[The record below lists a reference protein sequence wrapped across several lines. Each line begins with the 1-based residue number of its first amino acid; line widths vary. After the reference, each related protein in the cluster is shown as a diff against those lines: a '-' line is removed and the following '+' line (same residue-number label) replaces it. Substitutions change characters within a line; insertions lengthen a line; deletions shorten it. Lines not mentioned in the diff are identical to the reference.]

1 MATQELLLFGAIKL
15 KASVYGGILGR
26 RCFTIRV
33 QVSHR
38 EVIAIYLF
46 VIESSK
52 QVSCPACND
61 REEKLS
67 VQTSWIN
74 LGQIY
79 DLPRSDQLGSLLRM
93 YDRSKIT
100 ADQDNGQF
108 SDGSKHRRIII
119 FSLTQKSIIQ
129 CHTALSEEQEEER
142 I

>member
-1 MATQELLLFGAIKL
+1 ML
-15 KASVYGGILGR
+15 S
-26 RCFTIRV
+26 
-33 QVSHR
+33 
-38 EVIAIYLF
+38 IYLLSKAANRF
-46 VIESSK
+46 PVRPVMIEKRSYLF
-52 QVSCPACND
+52 
-61 REEKLS
+61 R
-67 VQTSWIN
+67 TSWIN

-79 DLPRSDQLGSLLRM
+79 DLPRSDQLVSLLRM
-93 YDRSKIT
+93 YDMSKIT